1 MIEDLVNSFKESLY
15 DAEKRE
21 QNARIIVYS
30 LTILPEDQ
38 AEELKTSLVEGALKL
53 IESGEVDIYTE
64 IWIYSFLIQI
74 YKDKNL
80 VRKFISRVKE
90 NEGMSWQQK
99 IFVYWQIHHYLF
111 VTPEATDEDTLIYNW
126 RLMEEAFR
134 ITKKSFGL
142 PAVKIEGK
150 DLNDD
155 YAVVIIEQFLA
166 VQHGPTK
173 TVLDRCAVLQKELN
187 KKVILINTA
196 ECMSVTGV
204 VPYYDYCVG
213 GYNESFLNDETVEWK
228 GETISF
234 YQCNRNMPDFL
245 ELRQLLNMILNIK
258 PSIVVLVGGPSVL
271 ASLVNEYIPVF
282 SVGLTQ
288 SGIVPSMASFMA
300 VEERL
305 LDKCGSIVEKM
316 GRDKNCLIPGRFTFS
331 LKPQTES
338 HTREEFGIKEDEYV
352 IAVIGTRLDE
362 EITDSFMEMFEHIVF
377 DKMRILIMGHCT
389 RMDEILRKH
398 PSVSD
403 YIQYLGQCNDI
414 LSMLELCDIYVNPHR
429 SGGATSAVEAMF
441 KGKPVLTTDFGD
453 VRGVVDEEFSYTS
466 YEEMEK
472 AIIDLY
478 SNKDLYEKQSEH
490 AKKLAEIDMDSPTE
504 FKKMLKVYDERKLS
518 KIGG

>member
-1 MIEDLVNSFKESLY
+1 MIEDLVNSFKNAIF
-15 DAEKRE
+15 DVEKRE
-21 QNARIIVYS
+21 QAASIISYS
-30 LTILPEDQ
+30 LTILPKDQ
-38 AEELKTSLVEGALKL
+38 ANDLRTSVVNEVIKMIDSIG
-53 IESGEVDIYTE
+53 VDIYTE
-64 IWIYSFLIQI
+64 IWLYSFMIQI
-74 YKDKNL
+74 HKSKDL
-80 VRKFISRVKE
+80 VKRFIISV
-90 NEGMSWQQK
+90 NDSLGLSWQQK
-99 IFVYWQIHHYLF
+99 VFVYWQIHHYLF
-111 VTPEATDEDTLIYNW
+111 ITPEVSDEETLLLDWKY
-126 RLMEEAFR
+126 MEETYNV
-134 ITKKSFGL
+134 IKKDFGL
-142 PAVKIEGK
+142 PPTRIHGS

-166 VQHGPTK
+166 AQHGPTK
-173 TVLDRCAVLQKELN
+173 TVLDRCSVLQSEFN

-196 ECMSVTGV
+196 ECMSSTGIL
-204 VPYYDYCVG
+204 PFYNYRVG
-213 GYNESFLNDETVEWK
+213 GYNEAFLSDETVEWK

-245 ELRQLLNMILNIK
+245 EIRQLLNMILNIK
-258 PSIVVLVGGPSVL
+258 PSIVVLVGGPSIL

-338 HTREEFGIKEDEYV
+338 HTREEFGIKEDEYA

-518 KIGG
+518 KIGE